1 MTCTRPWRRITLHF
15 SQIFLTLGRTFT
27 AFVPFARTLPG
38 TSERS
43 CQPKPNPSDGSDPCD
58 QTLACVQ
65 FLLLMLLLVLVLL
78 VLLVPI
84 GDPTTSQ
91 VVRCQLNLDA
101 ITGENTDVMHPH
113 LSGDVGQHFVA
124 VFEFD
129 AEHGVRQRLG
139 DRSFQNDRVF
149 FGLSQDTD
157 SCVMDLKTPA
167 QDRAKAGSRTRAD

>member
-1 MTCTRPWRRITLHF
+1 MHF

-43 CQPKPNPSDGSDPCD
+43 CRPKPNPSDGPDPCD

-65 FLLLMLLLVLVLL
+65 FLLLMFLF
-78 VLLVPI
+78 VLLVPV

-91 VVRCQLNLDA
+91 VVRRQLNLDA
-101 ITGENTDVMHPH
+101 IAGQNSDVMHPH
-113 LSGDVGQHFVA
+113 FPRDMGQNFVA

-129 AEHGVRQRLG
+129 AEHCVRQRLG

>member
-43 CQPKPNPSDGSDPCD
+43 CRPKPNPSDGSDPCD

-65 FLLLMLLLVLVLL
+65 FLLL
-78 VLLVPI
+78 VPI
-84 GDPTTSQ
+84 SDPTTSQ

>member
-43 CQPKPNPSDGSDPCD
+43 CRPKPNPSDGSDPCD

-65 FLLLMLLLVLVLL
+65 LL

-91 VVRCQLNLDA
+91 VVRRQLNLDA
-101 ITGENTDVMHPH
+101 ITGENSDVMHPH

>member
-27 AFVPFARTLPG
+27 AFVPFARALPG

-43 CQPKPNPSDGSDPCD
+43 CRPKPNPSDGPDPCD

-65 FLLLMLLLVLVLL
+65 LL

-91 VVRCQLNLDA
+91 VVRRQLNLDA
-101 ITGENTDVMHPH
+101 ITGENSDVMHPH

>member
-43 CQPKPNPSDGSDPCD
+43 CRPKPNPSDGPDPCD

-65 FLLLMLLLVLVLL
+65 LWVLL
-78 VLLVPI
+78 VSI

>member
-15 SQIFLTLGRTFT
+15 SHIFLTLGRTFT

-43 CQPKPNPSDGSDPCD
+43 CGPKPNPSDGSDPSD

-65 FLLLMLLLVLVLL
+65 LWVLL
-78 VLLVPI
+78 VSI

-129 AEHGVRQRLG
+129 AEHCVRQRLG

>member
-1 MTCTRPWRRITLHF
+1 MTRTRPWRRITLHF

-43 CQPKPNPSDGSDPCD
+43 CRPKPNPSDGSDPCD

-65 FLLLMLLLVLVLL
+65 LL

-91 VVRCQLNLDA
+91 VVRRQLNLDA
-101 ITGENTDVMHPH
+101 ITGENSDVMHPH

-149 FGLSQDTD
+149 LGLSQDTD
-157 SCVMDLKTPA
+157 SCVVDLKTPA

>member
-43 CQPKPNPSDGSDPCD
+43 CRPKPNPSDGPDPSD

-65 FLLLMLLLVLVLL
+65 LW

-84 GDPTTSQ
+84 GDPATSE
-91 VVRCQLNLDA
+91 VVGRQLNLDA
-101 ITGENTDVMHPH
+101 IAGQNSDVVHPH
-113 LSGDVGQHFVA
+113 FPRDMGQNFVA

-129 AEHGVRQRLG
+129 AEHCVRQRLG

-149 FGLSQDTD
+149 LGLSQDTD

>member
-1 MTCTRPWRRITLHF
+1 M
-15 SQIFLTLGRTFT
+15 
-27 AFVPFARTLPG
+27 
-38 TSERS
+38 
-43 CQPKPNPSDGSDPCD
+43 
-58 QTLACVQ
+58 
-65 FLLLMLLLVLVLL
+65 LL

-91 VVRCQLNLDA
+91 VVGRQLNLDA
-101 ITGENTDVMHPH
+101 IAGENTDVVHPH
-113 LSGDVGQHFVA
+113 LSGNMGQNFVA

-129 AEHGVRQRLG
+129 AEHGVRQRLD
-139 DRSFQNDRVF
+139 DRSFKNDRVF